1 MKWNAKQVL
10 HGQAMQQIPQQ
21 PSSYMPLSSPHA
33 FSRPFTQQNGS
44 APRHGDER
52 GTLVLDDEWVCH
64 SGHVQAQLRQPTQSL
79 EGPDLV
85 NLVEGAHIASDA
97 HIAWDALEGAHIA
110 SDALP
115 ASPPGTL
122 PTSQASK
129 PPYTRLATPQA
140 SKPSRKANNYVGQII
155 TM

>member
-10 HGQAMQQIPQQ
+10 HGEAMQEIPQQ
-21 PSSYMPLSSPHA
+21 PSSYMPLSSPQA
-33 FSRPFTQQNGS
+33 FSRPLTQQNGS

-52 GTLVLDDEWVCH
+52 GTLVLDDEWVSH
-64 SGHVQAQLRQPTQSL
+64 SGHVQAELRQPTQSFQ
-79 EGPDLV
+79 GPDLV
-85 NLVEGAHIASDA
+85 NLVEG
-97 HIAWDALEGAHIA
+97 EGAHIA
-110 SDALP
+110 RQGASHALP

-129 PPYTRLATPQA
+129 HTYTTLATPEA
-140 SKPSRKANNYVGQII
+140 PSRKFNNYVGQII